1 MQICLRERQTHN
13 MQCVLICQRTGNWK
27 SKEWEVGGE
36 WKREWEFAQS
46 CTGRDETI
54 SYTVLKL
61 FTNIPRDDSALTVIL
76 FMTKEHNSGLRVSPT
91 VWSCDTVNT
100 EIRESEM
107 VHMPTLT
114 KD

>member
-1 MQICLRERQTHN
+1 MNIMKLPSLLNESQAHNAMQWG

-54 SYTVLKL
+54 SYTVL
-61 FTNIPRDDSALTVIL
+61 
-76 FMTKEHNSGLRVSPT
+76 
-91 VWSCDTVNT
+91 
-100 EIRESEM
+100 
-107 VHMPTLT
+107 VHKHLQG
-114 KD
+114 